1 MKEEMRLLIGFDGS
15 ACAMAALDDLKRAG
29 LPRNAEAVILAISEM
44 WLPAP
49 FTPQAAG
56 ISEISSSDPI
66 LNNSKSRQAAAAV
79 APVSETFALALEAK
93 ARLEANFPTWSIR
106 AEEAAGSPSHEIL
119 SRAAELK
126 PDLIVVGCHG
136 RSALGGFLL
145 GSVSQKVVNEARC
158 TVRVSRGTAWK
169 DGSPVRIVI
178 GLDGTPG
185 SELAIKA
192 VASRVWPTSS
202 AVRLVT
208 VVDPHN
214 AAVRE
219 NRVSGLKKNP
229 PKLRKM
235 TRDVVEKFMK
245 DAAKKL
251 RSRLLSVSTRIEE
264 GDPKRVLIADAEEW
278 GADCIFIGASAAE
291 NVLERFLLGSVA
303 TAIVARAQCSV
314 EVVRGGYQ

>member
-1 MKEEMRLLIGFDGS
+1 MT
-15 ACAMAALDDLKRAG
+15 ALDDLKRAG
-29 LPRNAEAVILAISEM
+29 LPRNAEAVILAVSEM

-49 FTPQAAG
+49 LTPQAAG
-56 ISEISSSDPI
+56 SSDISSSDPVVT
-66 LNNSKSRQAAAAV
+66 NSKSRQAAAAV
-79 APVSETFALALEAK
+79 APVSETLALALEAK
-93 ARLEANFPTWSIR
+93 ARLEASFPTWVIR
-106 AEEAAGSPSHEIL
+106 TEEAAGSPSHEIL
-119 SRAAELK
+119 DRAAELK

-136 RSALGGFLL
+136 RSSLGGFLL
-145 GSVSQKVVNEARC
+145 GSVSQKIVNEARC
-158 TVRVSRGTAWK
+158 TVRLSRGTAWK

-208 VVDPHN
+208 VVDPIN
-214 AAVRE
+214 VAIRE
-219 NRVSGLKKNP
+219 SRVSGLKKNP
-229 PKLRKM
+229 QRLRKM

-278 GADCIFIGASAAE
+278 GADCIFIGASAAQ

-314 EVVRGGYQ
+314 EVVRGGY